1 MTALAA
7 YPKDHATMAS
17 VLERPRPF
25 DLDVLADDGRVDARK
40 LAAAIDVTLPQLAQ
54 ILHVKAKNLSDSPTS
69 RKIQDPAIKLV
80 AMMNDVAEYVSEK
93 PYAVYWLRV
102 PRRELGDQSAL
113 DWLMRGKLDEIRDH
127 VARVVDLQP
136 D

>member
-1 MTALAA
+1 MT
-7 YPKDHATMAS
+7 S

-25 DLDVLADDGRVDARK
+25 DLDVLADNGRIDARK
-40 LAAAIDVTLPQLAQ
+40 LADAIDAALPQLAQ

-80 AMMNDVAEYVSEK
+80 AMMNDVADYVNEK
-93 PYAVYWLRV
+93 RYAVYWLRA

>member
-1 MTALAA
+1 MF
-7 YPKDHATMAS
+7 K
-17 VLERPRPF
+17 F
-25 DLDVLADDGRVDARK
+25 
-40 LAAAIDVTLPQLAQ
+40 
-54 ILHVKAKNLSDSPTS
+54 
-69 RKIQDPAIKLV
+69 V
-80 AMMNDVAEYVSEK
+80 AMNDVAEYVNEK
-93 PYAVYWLRV
+93 RYAVYWLRA